1 MTVLKSERNA
11 PIVQQARR
19 KPQSLNPPKEFAM
32 LFPTMTGYRRPQLHA
47 FERFLGEVLRA
58 PTQPGVPASAD
69 DKAYELSFDMP
80 GVSRDH
86 IKVDI
91 EGSVVRI
98 ETLPEA
104 PRSYRGVYELPQEI
118 DPEASTAKFENGV
131 LSLTLAKVQPV
142 SKARS
147 LNIG

>member
-1 MTVLKSERNA
+1 
-11 PIVQQARR
+11 
-19 KPQSLNPPKEFAM
+19 M
-32 LFPTMTGYRRPQLHA
+32 LFSPVATYRRPQLHA
-47 FERFLGEVLRA
+47 FERFLGEVLRT
-58 PTQPGVPASAD
+58 PTQPGAPASAD

-80 GVSRDH
+80 GVAREQ

-91 EGSVVRI
+91 EGQLVRI
-98 ETLPEA
+98 ETLPDA